1 MIAAPSVLAVD
12 EARVERV
19 PDHHV
24 DGVAEWVR
32 RTDDDDVRGV
42 DVVHTEDEGRWTWQV
57 FVNVAGFLRE
67 EPLESEMRAAVAAA
81 ISSVAGVTEAAEE
94 DREVWILSGEP
105 CGEELVRAVGDVV
118 DRIGPRARAHI
129 DSLIS
134 DDGA

>member
-94 DREVWILSGEP
+94 DREVWIL
-105 CGEELVRAVGDVV
+105 
-118 DRIGPRARAHI
+118 
-129 DSLIS
+129 
-134 DDGA
+134 